1 MNSLHKI
8 YAAIVLL
15 LCAPIL
21 LAADPVTVSLGDKT
35 VDGSFIQPYK
45 NKWKLVGVAPDGSV
59 KEMGTWSDDVQVADL
74 DGRKVLKRRQ
84 SWNYGSG
91 IETYI
96 NIVEEKTLTP
106 ILRQY
111 VNSGGLYYRFEY
123 GRDGKTVRY
132 QRSPQ
137 PEGDSGPVKISAPME
152 QGEIVTDVPVYD
164 FNSGMFGL
172 LIAGFPLKA
181 GYTARFP
188 VLNIPAPSKV
198 PAWIDFRVE
207 GKETVA
213 AGPGKQVEAWLVVAN
228 SPATNEVMR
237 FDLIK
242 EAPYIIRLRQEW
254 QGRDWTFEMM

>member
-1 MNSLHKI
+1 MNSLHKNYI
-8 YAAIVLL
+8 AIVLL
-15 LCAPIL
+15 ICVATLV
-21 LAADPVTVSLGDKT
+21 AADPVTVSVGDKSI
-35 VDGSFIQPYK
+35 DGSFIQSYK
-45 NKWKLVGVAPDGSV
+45 NKWKLVGVAPDGSI
-59 KEMGTWSDDVQVADL
+59 KEMGTWSDDVQVTDL

-84 SWNYGSG
+84 SWNTGSF

-96 NIVEEKTLTP
+96 NIVEQKTLTP
-106 ILRQY
+106 ILSQY
-111 VNSGGLYYRFEY
+111 VASGGIYYRFEY
-123 GRDGKTVRY
+123 GRDSKTVRY

-137 PEGDSGPVKISAPME
+137 PQGDSGPVKISAPME
-152 QGEIVTDVPVYD
+152 QGEIVTDMPVYD

-172 LIAGFPLKA
+172 LIVGFPLKE
-181 GYTARFP
+181 GYTVRFP
-188 VLNIPAPSKV
+188 VFNISEPSNA

-213 AGPGKQVEAWLVVAN
+213 AGPGKHVEAWSVVAN
-228 SPATNEVMR
+228 SPATKEVMR